1 MNQTIMD
8 SQIIINEQIYEIL
21 NKMNQIDTNMLDILD
36 SVIMTN
42 TIQSFCIFMILI
54 ILIMFYSY
62 TQKNRR
68 NIKKLELRIKNIE
81 NKTERS

>member
-42 TIQSFCIFMILI
+42 TIQSFCIFMIL
-54 ILIMFYSY
+54 
-62 TQKNRR
+62 T
-68 NIKKLELRIKNIE
+68 NIA
-81 NKTERS
+81 